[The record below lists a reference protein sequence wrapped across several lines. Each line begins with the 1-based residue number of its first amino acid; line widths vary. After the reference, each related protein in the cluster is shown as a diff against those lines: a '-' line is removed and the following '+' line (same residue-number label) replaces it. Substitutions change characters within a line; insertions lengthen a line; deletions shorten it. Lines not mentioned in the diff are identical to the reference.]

1 MLIKNLIK
9 GVILLISLIALV
21 HVIEITTN
29 KNFERN
35 YELHN

>member
-21 HVIEITTN
+21 YVVEITTN
-29 KNFERN
+29 KNLVRN